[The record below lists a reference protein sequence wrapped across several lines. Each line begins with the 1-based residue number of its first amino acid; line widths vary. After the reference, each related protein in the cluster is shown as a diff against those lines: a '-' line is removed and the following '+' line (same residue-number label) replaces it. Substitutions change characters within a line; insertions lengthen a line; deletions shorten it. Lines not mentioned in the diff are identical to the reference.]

1 MKIHDVQFKLG
12 VAGWDQLPD
21 DGRPEICLV
30 GRSNV
35 GKSSLFNALVGRKG
49 LARTSG
55 TPGKTQELN
64 FFEVSATTETLD
76 GGHYRQLDFYLV
88 DVPGFGYAKVA
99 RTERERWQRLI
110 GRYVTERDALRA
122 VVHLI
127 DARHE
132 PQKVDWELID
142 VVRQG
147 PVPYVAALTKGDK
160 LGANAQRSR
169 AAQLRK
175 TLRKVGMEPPVV
187 LTSAEKKTGLDELWD
202 TIALLLEGDAAF

>member
-1 MKIHDVQFKLG
+1 MKIHDVQFTLG
-12 VAGWDQLPD
+12 VAGWDQLPN

-35 GKSSLFNALVGRKG
+35 GKSSLFNALVGRNG
-49 LARTSG
+49 LARTSS
-55 TPGKTQELN
+55 TPGKTQQLN
-64 FFEVSATTETLD
+64 FYAVSATTDTVVGD
-76 GGHYRQLDFYLV
+76 HYQRLDFYLV

-110 GRYVTERDALRA
+110 GRYVTEREALRA

-160 LGANAQRSR
+160 LGQNAQRAR

-175 TLRKVGMEPPVV
+175 TLRPRGMEPPVV

-202 TIALLLEGDAAF
+202 AVALLLGGDAAF

>member
-1 MKIHDVQFKLG
+1 MKIHDVQFTLG

-160 LGANAQRSR
+160 LGANAQRAR
-169 AAQLRK
+169 AAQLSK

-202 TIALLLEGDAAF
+202 TIALLLEGESAF